1 MKMYCRY
8 CKDIT
13 EHRNKGT
20 HDRVHVC
27 NECDATNMPITIV
40 RERDG
45 LVNFGTMVEFIEWKD
60 AGSLKQFHHEPQ
72 IGYSCIVDPQY
83 FTYSW
88 LTTSI
93 TEIISDASKDGQRLI
108 EFNTKNS
115 KYKLYISKDDE
126 VEG

>member
-1 MKMYCRY
+1 MYCRH

-13 EHRNKGT
+13 EHRHKGT

-27 NECDATNMPITIV
+27 NECDATNMPISIV
-40 RERDG
+40 RDRDG
-45 LVNFGTMVEFIEWKD
+45 LVNFGTVVEFIEWNDK
-60 AGSLKQFHHEPQ
+60 GTLQQFHHEPQ

-93 TEIISDASKDGQRLI
+93 TEIISDTTKDGQRLI

-126 VEG
+126 AEG